1 MSQIKL
7 RSQLQRGDFKLDFEL
22 SIPET
27 GITVLFGPSGS
38 GKTTLLRMLAGLEQY
53 DQTQMSWGDEV
64 WQSDETFVPCYDRD
78 IGMVFQTPRL
88 FPHLNVR
95 QNLRYGMTRAGNP
108 ASEYEFNELIR
119 LLGLSSMLEREPASL
134 SGGQQQRV
142 AIARALLMQPSL
154 LLMDEPLSAL
164 DAKNKAE
171 ILPYLER
178 LHQELR
184 IPLVYVTHDLTEM
197 ARLGDSLVLLDEGQ
211 VIAAGPMS
219 SLLTDPDLPLANR
232 QDACMQFDLPVVSS
246 DREYG
251 LCELRFNDRVNL
263 EFACTSS
270 TPGSLRRVLIQAEDI
285 TLSNKRHKT
294 SALNQIPVFVRESW
308 SVGSSHEHVLLET
321 IGDQLL
327 IARITRKSARELG
340 IEVGSTL
347 IASVKTSALRGSIR

>member
-7 RSQLQRGDFKLDFEL
+7 NSQLARRDFRFNFEL

-53 DQTQMSWGDEV
+53 ADTSMSWGDEV
-64 WQSDETFVPCYDRD
+64 WQSPNEFIPCHERD

-88 FPHLNVR
+88 FPHLNVE
-95 QNLRYGMTRAGNP
+95 QNLRYGMNRATKP
-108 ASEYEFNELIR
+108 ASEYEFNELIQ
-119 LLGLSSMLEREPASL
+119 LLGLKSMLKRNPKSL
-134 SGGQQQRV
+134 SGGEQQRV
-142 AIARALLMQPSL
+142 AIGRALLMQPSL

-178 LHQELR
+178 LHQELK

-197 ARLGDSLVLLDEGQ
+197 ARLGDSLVLLDAGR
-211 VIAAGPMS
+211 VVAAGPMAA
-219 SLLTDPDLPLANR
+219 LLTDPELPLANR
-232 QDACMQFDLPVVSS
+232 QDACMQFDLEVVNS

-251 LCELRFNDRVNL
+251 LCELRFNENVTL
-263 EFACTSS
+263 EFACEQSQPS
-270 TPGSLRRVLIQAEDI
+270 SLRRLLIQAEDI
-285 TLSNKRHKT
+285 TLSNSTHKS

-308 SVGSSHEHVLLET
+308 AVGASHEHVLLET
-321 IGDQLL
+321 VGDQMLL
-327 IARITRKSARELG
+327 ARITRKSARRLG
-340 IEVGSTL
+340 IEVGATL
-347 IASVKTSALRGSIR
+347 IASIKTSALRGSLR